1 MEKLLYGWRAKM
13 SSPNVSTKGRL
24 PLPARREFIYA
35 PPSDSLNFLHI
46 DDDIIVVDK
55 PAGLLSV
62 PGRELPDCLQTRL
75 LELHPDS
82 LLVHRLDLAT
92 SGIMVFARNKAAQ
105 RHLGL
110 QFERRHTSKSYI
122 ARVNG
127 SVAGDTGRI
136 NLPLIA
142 DWPNRPRQMV
152 SWEHGKPSVTDW
164 EVIDREAN
172 VTRLALHPV
181 TGRSHQL
188 RVHSWAMGHPILGDR
203 IYAMDDV
210 FTASPRLQLHAWKLG
225 LRHPQGGEPMTFE
238 SVCPF

>member
-1 MEKLLYGWRAKM
+1 M
-13 SSPNVSTKGRL
+13 SSPNASTNGASRKGCL
-24 PLPARREFIYA
+24 PLPERRDFTYA
-35 PPSDSLNFLHI
+35 PSTAPLTI
-46 DDDIIVVDK
+46 IYQDDDLLVVDK

-62 PGRELPDCLQTRL
+62 PGRQLPDNLQTRL
-75 LELHPDS
+75 KVLHPES
-82 LLVHRLDLAT
+82 LLVHRLDMAT
-92 SGIMVFARNKAAQ
+92 SGVMVFARNKPAQ

-122 ARVNG
+122 ARVSG
-127 SVAGDTGRI
+127 KVDGESGRI

-164 EVIDREAN
+164 EVLGREAN
-172 VTRLALHPV
+172 ETRLALHPV

-188 RVHSWAMGHPILGDR
+188 RVHCWAMGHPILGDR

-210 FTASPRLQLHAWKLG
+210 FEAASGLQLHALKLG
-225 LRHPQGGEPMTFE
+225 LRHPKDGTPISFE
-238 SVCPF
+238 SPCPF